1 MAWRQ
6 PGDKPLSEPMM
17 IRLLTHIC
25 VTRPQWVNP
34 TQMIFRNNIF
44 DGLHWKFN
52 QITLFSFM
60 KMHLKMHLK
69 MTASLIQPRWVN
81 SSPPWRKWPSFCRQ
95 CFQTNF
101 HEWKVSYFDTN
112 FTSYNFVPKGPTDNK
127 SVLVLKMAW
136 HWTGDKPLPEP
147 MLTQFTD
154 PYMWHHGEMS
164 WWLQHI
170 TSLVVNY
177 GISNT
182 IVHKKHLVYPGM
194 TKLSLWW
201 SFKFQLITKLIQS
214 VINEYNAENAYII
227 PTL

>member
-1 MAWRQ
+1 MDFT
-6 PGDKPLSEPMM
+6 GSLIK
-17 IRLLTHIC
+17 LLY
-25 VTRPQWVNP
+25 
-34 TQMIFRNNIF
+34 
-44 DGLHWKFN
+44 
-52 QITLFSFM
+52 FSFM
-60 KMHLKMHLK
+60 KMHLKMA
-69 MTASLIQPRWVN
+69 ASFFKPQWVN

-95 CFQTNF
+95 CFLTNF

-182 IVHKKHLVYPGM
+182 IVLGDTIVYHYDSSM
-194 TKLSLWW
+194 WIVLNVSIWIHAKLAVVM
-201 SFKFQLITKLIQS
+201 INS
-214 VINEYNAENAYII
+214 VLY
-227 PTL
+227 L